1 MADNKYE
8 VKIGVELDKGQLK
21 TVEQSIDNLI
31 NKNKNREINI
41 DVNYNIKGI
50 EKLAE
55 VGKKI
60 QNLKEQASSNNAKVS
75 IPIDTKEVKESI
87 DKIYD
92 SLKKLGNAF
101 GKVDKNKGTKSL
113 LTSVR
118 DIGKALDSVTRQIGD
133 LNKNLTSLATKDLS
147 LNLDLGLGN
156 VKKDSEQ
163 IMKELRFLEK
173 EAREYENQ
181 IYKEIDMNYRK
192 TGKFD
197 RIKARNSVYD
207 LANQVSPQS
216 KNYLIGLDRKMA
228 DGADSSK
235 LAAYKEYI
243 RTIKELISLTNY
255 PIAEKVESRLA
266 ESNGFI
272 EMKNEANEAKQKIKE
287 LFGSGIDGD
296 KLSAQLD
303 SVVRDL
309 EEIRNTLQSL
319 TSGLSVDEIT
329 QSFKE
334 LSAVLGG
341 LTSNFNTVK
350 TTLNGGFSGAASS
363 INQVEGELKDADIKF
378 EATEDHIENLKRALK
393 ELDFNDA
400 SIKDVVGNIEEM
412 GVKIKEI
419 THKLDDD
426 GSVQITVKGIDDLE
440 RAVTA
445 IKSVRQTTDKDGN
458 PKVTISGFTKV
469 TERLDKE
476 EVQQLKEQE
485 VAYKRM
491 LSLAKQMGSIDAKIA
506 TLDADKNKS
515 EIKELVAQLNVLES
529 EYIDLDN
536 KFGKSLSADQLININ
551 REFDNTTDK
560 LRIIKSRL
568 DDAFEMDEAAKE
580 AKEQEIAFNR
590 LLSIV
595 KQMDSLE
602 VKIAGLD
609 AGKNTGEINE
619 LISQLNRLE
628 TEFKELYATAD
639 KNMTFGQADAL
650 EKELT
655 DTANKIQ
662 LTKAKLADARAEMAR
677 KIKIDI
683 KTGDFENGIRKI
695 ETKFDGLS
703 NKFPNVAAG
712 IDEVRQA
719 LREMEAASKSD
730 NTEELISAKQRYEVA
745 LEKVSNQLDEN
756 VRKQKELDAAQK
768 QAAANAKLEDDKAI
782 FQSKIDAWLTKNSA
796 AVKKFGNRMLE
807 LKAQIQSCDRAELDH
822 LIKEF
827 KQIDKEAEAAG
838 VKAKSLGDRL
848 RTQFSKYSTYFSA
861 ASVFMYVEQGLRS
874 MFEQVVAIDSAMT
887 ELKKVTDETN
897 DTYNNFLTNAASK
910 SQEIGTTISDY
921 ISSTADFSRL
931 GYDFAE
937 SQTLSEVANMYK
949 VVGDEIDDINT
960 ASQSVISTMKA
971 FKVEASGSMSIV
983 DKFNEVSNN
992 FAISSGGIGEAL
1004 TRSASSL
1011 AAANNSLDESIAL
1024 ITASN
1029 SVVQDPTVVG
1039 RLMPTLKMA
1048 ISVKG

>member
-1 MADNKYE
+1 MYK
-8 VKIGVELDKGQLK
+8 VKLGIDFDKGQLK
-21 TVEQSIDNLI
+21 SVEQSINNLI
-31 NKNKNREINI
+31 DKNNNRKINI
-41 DVNYNIKGI
+41 NVDYNINGV
-50 EKLAE
+50 EKLVE

-60 QNLKEQASSNNAKVS
+60 QQLKEQASSKNVKVAM
-75 IPIDTKEVKESI
+75 PIDSKGIENSL
-87 DKIYD
+87 DKIHK
-92 SLKKLGNAF
+92 SLLKLRDAF
-101 GKVDKNKGTKSL
+101 GKVDSNKGTKSL

-118 DIGKALDSVTRQIGD
+118 DIGKALEGVTRQIGD
-133 LNKNLTSLATKDLS
+133 LNKSLSSLATKDLS
-147 LNLDLGLGN
+147 LNFDLGIGN

-163 IMKELRFLEK
+163 IMKELRALEK

-181 IYKEIDMNYRK
+181 IYKEINMKYRK

-197 RIKARNSVYD
+197 EKEARNSVYK

-393 ELDFNDA
+393 GFGFNDA
-400 SIKDVVGNIEEM
+400 SIKDVVGNIEKI

-419 THKLDDD
+419 THKLDDDD

-445 IKSVRQTTDKDGN
+445 IKSVRQTTDKDGK
-458 PKVTISGFTKV
+458 PKVTISGSTKI
-469 TERLDKE
+469 TDRLDKE
-476 EVQQLKEQE
+476 ETQQLKEQE
-485 VAYKRM
+485 NAYKRM

-515 EIKELVAQLNVLES
+515 EINELISQLNRLES

-536 KFGKSLSADQLININ
+536 KFGKSLSADQLVNIN

-560 LRIIKSRL
+560 LRTIKARL
-568 DDAFEMDEAAKE
+568 DDAFEMDKAAKE
-580 AKEQEIAFNR
+580 ARGQEVAFNR

-703 NKFPNVAAG
+703 DKFPNVAAG

-756 VRKQKELDAAQK
+756 VRKQKELDATQK
-768 QAAANAKLEDDKAI
+768 QTAANAKLEDDKAI

-861 ASVFMYVEQGLRS
+861 ASVFMYVEQALRS

-897 DTYNNFLTNAASK
+897 GTYNNFLTDAS
-910 SQEIGTTISDY
+910 QRATEIGTTIDGL
-921 ISSTADFSRL
+921 ITSTADFARL
-931 GYDFAE
+931 GYEFKEAAN
-937 SQTLSEVANMYK
+937 LAEVANIYT
-949 VVGDEIDDINT
+949 VVGDEIDSVDT
-960 ASQSVISTMKA
+960 ATQSVISTMKA
-971 FKVEASGSMSIV
+971 FKVEASDSMSIV

-1004 TRSASSL
+1004 TRSASSM
-1011 AAANNSLDESIAL
+1011 AAANNTLDETIAL
-1024 ITASN
+1024 TTAAN
-1029 SVVQDPTVVG
+1029 TVVN
-1039 RLMPTLKMA
+1039 LCHA
-1048 ISVKG
+1048 A